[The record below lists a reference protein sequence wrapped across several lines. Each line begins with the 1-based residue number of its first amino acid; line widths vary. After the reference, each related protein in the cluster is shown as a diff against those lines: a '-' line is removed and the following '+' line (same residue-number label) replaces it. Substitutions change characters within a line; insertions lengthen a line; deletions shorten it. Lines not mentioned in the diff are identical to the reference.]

1 MILQIL
7 NSFCPWISILATRF
21 DNKICNKLHS
31 VLPAMEIDHN
41 KIEFRLQ
48 FLLLDNLVLVVA
60 GHSLRLEA
68 AVVFLMSQ

>member
-1 MILQIL
+1 MPQDL
-7 NSFCPWISILATRF
+7 TK
-21 DNKICNKLHS
+21 KICNKLQN

-60 GHSLRLEA
+60 GHNLRLEA